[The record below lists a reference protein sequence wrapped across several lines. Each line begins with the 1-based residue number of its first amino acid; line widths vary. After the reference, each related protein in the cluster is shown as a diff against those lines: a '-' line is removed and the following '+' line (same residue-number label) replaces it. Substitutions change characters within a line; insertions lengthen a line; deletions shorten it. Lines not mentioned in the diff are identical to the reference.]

1 MKKLHWE
8 KQLQH
13 RQSQA
18 VKMYS
23 QQLVPMEK
31 TKKSDHDYLF
41 AQKREALQMISMGL
55 VAVMVMVVVVAVL
68 SKYRRLRRKCSWV
81 ILA

>member
-55 VAVMVMVVVVAVL
+55 VAVMVVVVAVL